1 MQSAWLQK
9 TLEHKDD
16 LQGWSSLDLENTQR
30 VRELQTT
37 IDELRAA
44 HAVALRDKDEE
55 NQRALTLMQEPWI
68 ELHCAFEYHNS
79 SVKDLEI

>member
-1 MQSAWLQK
+1 M
-9 TLEHKDD
+9 LELKDD
-16 LQGWSSLDLENTQR
+16 LGAWGALDEQYQR
-30 VRELQTT
+30 RIRELQTT
-37 IDELRAA
+37 IDEQHAA
-44 HAVALRDKDEE
+44 HTVALRDKDEE